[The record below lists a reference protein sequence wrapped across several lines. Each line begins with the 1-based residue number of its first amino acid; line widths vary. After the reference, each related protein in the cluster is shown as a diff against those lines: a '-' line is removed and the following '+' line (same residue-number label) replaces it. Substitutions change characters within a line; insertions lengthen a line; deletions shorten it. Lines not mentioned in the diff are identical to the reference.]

1 MQHLTLPDRL
11 EVSFLTKDHIV
22 PRGSHFEFRPRY
34 NAYFS
39 SFFNCKAAN
48 RICTCGKLTW
58 LTMSL
63 QEDVQKMQLRNQILR
78 EFA

>member
-34 NAYFS
+34 NAYF
-39 SFFNCKAAN
+39 
-48 RICTCGKLTW
+48 KLK
-58 LTMSL
+58 SR
-63 QEDVQKMQLRNQILR
+63 KRNLYLWEINMADHVITRRSAKNATLKFCINQH
-78 EFA
+78 